1 MTSSLK
7 ARTPGYIIER
17 TAKRLKRAF
26 QKTLATLEA
35 DITVDQWVVLDLI
48 QKQPGMSQQE
58 IGVATAK
65 DRPTVTRII
74 DKLEVKQLV
83 ERQPGDGDRR
93 KFGIYPTAQGSDK
106 VAQLMPKV
114 EEFRLAH
121 FEGLDDKDVQTLLR
135 IMDKI
140 NYNISSLQS
149 VDHALS

>member
-7 ARTPGYIIER
+7 ASTPGYIIER

-26 QKTLATLEA
+26 QQTLTTLEA
-35 DITVDQWVVLDLI
+35 GITVDQWVVLDLV
-48 QKQPGMSQQE
+48 QKQRGMSQQE
-58 IGVATAK
+58 IGDATAK

-74 DKLEVKQLV
+74 DKLEAKRLVK
-83 ERQPGDGDRR
+83 RKPGKGDRR
-93 KFGIYPTAQGSDK
+93 KFGIYPTAKGTKK
-106 VAQLMPKV
+106 VEKLMPKV

-121 FEGLDDKDVQTLLR
+121 FDGLNDKDVQALLR

-140 NYNISSLQS
+140 NYNISSTQS

>member
-26 QKTLATLEA
+26 QQTLASLEA
-35 DITVDQWVVLDLI
+35 DITVDQWVVLDLV
-48 QKQPGMSQQE
+48 QKHMGMSQQE
-58 IGVATAK
+58 IAAATAK

-74 DKLEVKQLV
+74 DKLEIKQLV
-83 ERQPGDGDRR
+83 ERKGIQEDRR
-93 KFGIYPTAQGSDK
+93 KYGIYATSQGAAK

-121 FEGLDDKDVQTLLR
+121 FEGLDDSDVEDLLR

-140 NYNISSLQS
+140 NNNISSTQS

>member
-26 QKTLATLEA
+26 QHTLASLEA
-35 DITVDQWVVLDLI
+35 DITVDQWVVLDLV
-48 QKQPGMSQQE
+48 QKQPGMSQQDICE
-58 IGVATAK
+58 RSAK

-74 DKLEVKQLV
+74 DKLEAKMLL
-83 ERQPGDGDRR
+83 ERKANAGDRR
-93 KFGIYPTAQGSDK
+93 KFGIYPTREGSEK
-106 VAQLMPKV
+106 VKELMPKV

-121 FEGLDDKDVQTLLR
+121 FDGLDDKDVQALLR

-140 NYNISSLQS
+140 NHNISSTQS
-149 VDHALS
+149 ADHALS

>member
-7 ARTPGYIIER
+7 AHTPGYIIER

-26 QKTLATLEA
+26 QQTLTTLGA
-35 DITVDQWVVLDLI
+35 DITVDQWVVLDLV

-58 IGVATAK
+58 IAAATAK

-74 DKLEVKQLV
+74 DKLEAKRLA
-83 ERQPGDGDRR
+83 ERKPGNGDRR
-93 KFGIYPTAQGSDK
+93 KFGIYPTTKGIEK
-106 VAQLMPKV
+106 VKQLMPKV

-121 FEGLDDKDVQTLLR
+121 FDGLNDRDVKALVR

-140 NYNISSLQS
+140 NYNISSTQS

>member
-7 ARTPGYIIER
+7 ASTPGYIIER

-26 QKTLATLEA
+26 QQTLTALEA
-35 DITVDQWVVLDLI
+35 NITADQWVVLVLI

-58 IGVATAK
+58 IGAATAK

-74 DKLEVKQLV
+74 DKLELKHLV
-83 ERQPGDGDRR
+83 ERQPGNGDRR
-93 KFGIYPTAQGSDK
+93 KFGIYPTTQGSDK

-121 FEGLDDKDVQTLLR
+121 FEGLDDKDVQALLR

-140 NYNISSLQS
+140 NNNITSKQI
-149 VDHALS
+149 VNHALS

>member
-26 QKTLATLEA
+26 QQTLANLEA
-35 DITVDQWVVLDLI
+35 DITVDQWVVLDLVN
-48 QKQPGMSQQE
+48 KHAGMSQQE
-58 IGVATAK
+58 IGAATAK

-74 DKLEVKQLV
+74 DKLEAKQLV
-83 ERQPGDGDRR
+83 ERMPEEGDRR
-93 KFGIYPTAQGSDK
+93 KFGIYPTAKGTNK
-106 VAQLMPKV
+106 VKQLIPKV

-121 FEGLDDKDVQTLLR
+121 FDGLDDDDVKTLLR

-140 NYNISSLQS
+140 NFNISSTQS